1 MANEE
6 YSEMIEM
13 PVSTCEMKVAPEKKR
28 FKREKIVKKVNK
40 KMAEAKKK
48 EKCEEPVQE
57 EAVSAN
63 EELSESS
70 IVVYEKAKRK
80 RGKFDIVAAQVIAVF
95 ALIVAILLTNV
106 FWENSGIN
114 TLIKSVFSPAQTTA
128 DNRAYTAFT
137 AIVPCSAELIT
148 AEDGVMTIDG
158 SCSVYSLAEGK
169 VTDVFLSE
177 GKYAVTV
184 SHSDSFKSII
194 TGLDLS
200 YVEIGD
206 KVYSGI
212 PVGFLSEGEGKVMMY
227 SDNELIKNYKLSG
240 NDIVWES

>member
-13 PVSTCEMKVAPEKKR
+13 PVSTCEMIVAPEKKR
-28 FKREKIVKKVNK
+28 FKKEKIVKKVNK
-40 KMAEAKKK
+40 KIFPAEKKK
-48 EKCEEPVQE
+48 KRDDDVVQM
-57 EAVSAN
+57 SAEN
-63 EELSESS
+63 EEELAESS
-70 IVVYEKAKRK
+70 IVVYETAKRK
-80 RGKFDIVAAQVIAVF
+80 KGRFDIVAAQVIAVF

-114 TLIKSVFSPAQTTA
+114 TLIKSVFSPTQSTA
-128 DNRAYTAFT
+128 DNRAYTSFT
-137 AIVPCSAELIT
+137 ATVPCSIELIT
-148 AEDGVMTIDG
+148 AGDGIMTIDG
-158 SCSVYSLAEGK
+158 SCAVYSLAEGK
-169 VTDVFLSE
+169 VTDVFESE

-206 KVYSGI
+206 KVYTGI
-212 PVGFLSEGEGKVMMY
+212 PVGFVNGGDCKVMMY
-227 SDNELIKNYKLSG
+227 NSDELIKNYTLSG